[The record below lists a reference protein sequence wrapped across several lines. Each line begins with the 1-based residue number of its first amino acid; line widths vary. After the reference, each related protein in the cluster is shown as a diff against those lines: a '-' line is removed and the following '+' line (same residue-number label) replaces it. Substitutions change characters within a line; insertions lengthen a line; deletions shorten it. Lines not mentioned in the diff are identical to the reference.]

1 MSKGVRV
8 LGIRLIA
15 LGMGAVL
22 VNYGGKT
29 AHSLLWSIQV
39 ALRLDYINDLVLLG
53 APTDR

>member
-1 MSKGVRV
+1 MPKGVRL